1 METYGNKTA
10 DIKNNKSPIIFLDK
24 IDNEI
29 IDEAINYCLDN
40 IKNQQTNEDIISG
53 LTQLLEQGEKKQK
66 KYKEKYKKLSQEFSE
81 LDTNYTNDLNKL
93 RIKISELRNNLAKS
107 NKKNNK
113 QISEISSLKSS
124 LVKKE
129 GIIERISY
137 REVGSRIIHFFS
149 LSLSK
154 KIREEYEK
162 KNISP
167 TNIKVITEYM
177 KNNLRHYFKYMKKNN
192 ADLSYVLK
200 ETKEEK
206 KSYNYVVQGREKILK
221 KYIKLVNEREKN
233 LG

>member
-1 METYGNKTA
+1 M
-10 DIKNNKSPIIFLDK
+10 K
-24 IDNEI
+24 IR
-29 IDEAINYCLDN
+29 
-40 IKNQQTNEDIISG
+40 
-53 LTQLLEQGEKKQK
+53 LLEDGEKKQK
-66 KYKEKYKKLSQEFSE
+66 QSGERYNKLLKEFSE

-93 RIKISELRNNLAKS
+93 RTKISELRNNLAKS
-107 NKKNNK
+107 NEKYNKK
-113 QISEISSLKSS
+113 ISEISSL
-124 LVKKE
+124 
-129 GIIERISY
+129 Y
-137 REVGSRIIHFFS
+137 RKVGSRIIHFFS

-206 KSYNYVVQGREKILK
+206 KSYNYVVHGREKILK